1 MLMRHLLLLVTVAVV
16 MAAMMVAMAAPAI
29 AYHGGPGP
37 EHRPCLPGE
46 HVQNVQIAPGGE
58 FIGYECVPNGNGP
71 RK

>member
-37 EHRPCLPGE
+37 THRPCPPGT
-46 HVQNVQIAPGGE
+46 HVQNVQFAPGGVLIDYDCLP
-58 FIGYECVPNGNGP
+58 IGPP
-71 RK
+71 TS